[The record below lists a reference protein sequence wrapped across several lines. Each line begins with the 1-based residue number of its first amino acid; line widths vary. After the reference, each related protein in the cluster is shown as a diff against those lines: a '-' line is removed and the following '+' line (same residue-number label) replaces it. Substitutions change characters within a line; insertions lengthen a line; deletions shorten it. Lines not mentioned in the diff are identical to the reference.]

1 MRWPWQFWLRRAK
14 DGKPAAEARQDAER
28 KLTAA
33 RSRRDEVHRAAVD
46 LASMIEQSMR
56 RSQ

>member
-1 MRWPWQFWLRRAK
+1 MRWPWQLWLRRAR
-14 DGKPAAEARQDAER
+14 DGKPAAKAREEAER

-33 RSRRDEVHRAAVD
+33 RRQRDEVHRAAAD

-56 RSQ
+56 RAP